1 MTYRRDLWEVAA
13 EHHGIVTTRQAD
25 DAGVP
30 AVEVR
35 KLAARG
41 ALERVGYGVYRHVG
55 VPTDTRT
62 ELAAKLA
69 EAGEDAFLE
78 GDTVLAMFDLA
89 LVNPAQ
95 IYIGTPRR
103 RRGKAPRHTVITYR
117 PNMRDDDLAVYD
129 GMRCVTVRRALLDAV
144 PHLIGERALDAVA
157 DAQRRELIDEVEATE
172 IIGAIAG
179 RNRQLVL
186 AS

>member
-1 MTYRRDLWEVAA
+1 MTYRQDLWEIAA
-13 EHHGIVTTRQAD
+13 EHHGIVTTRQAG

-41 ALERVGYGVYRHVG
+41 ALERVGYGVYRHLG
-55 VPTDTRT
+55 VPVDTRT

-69 EAGEDAFLE
+69 EAGEGAYLE

-95 IYIGTPRR
+95 IYIGTPYR
-103 RRGKAPRHTVITYR
+103 RRGRAPSHTVITHR
-117 PNMRDDDLAVYD
+117 SDMPEDDLTVYD
-129 GMRCVTVRRALLDAV
+129 GLRCVTVRRALLDAV
-144 PHLIGERALDAVA
+144 PHLIGDRALDAVA
-157 DAQRRELIDEVEATE
+157 DARRRELIDEVEATE

-179 RNRQLVL
+179 RNRLL
-186 AS
+186 ALND